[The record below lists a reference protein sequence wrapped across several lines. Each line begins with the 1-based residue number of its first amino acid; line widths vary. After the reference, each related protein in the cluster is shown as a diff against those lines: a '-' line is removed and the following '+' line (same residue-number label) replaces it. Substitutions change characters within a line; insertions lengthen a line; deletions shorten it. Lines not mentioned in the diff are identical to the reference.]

1 MRNLS
6 LILSIF
12 FVLVVSSVSS
22 HAAPQ
27 VEYIVLTGGPSL
39 HLWEKYKAQPHD
51 IWWGNFVRASRVR
64 IQQLRQEYGPTA
76 RITWLIYKRGYERR
90 GRMQDNRDLI
100 ALIHSV
106 EQTYNVRLVW
116 FNSGQDVIN
125 YLNRGLPRNQ
135 VKIATLDFYGHSNSR
150 AFLFDYSNEVDSS
163 SKSWLHE
170 NDLKRISRSSF
181 ARNAK
186 VKSWGCHTA
195 ESMSKKWRA
204 ATGTKMIGAVG
215 KTDYSHGFRYDWIP
229 QLSPGGRWGY

>member
-1 MRNLS
+1 MRKL
-6 LILSIF
+6 LCFLF
-12 FVLVVSSVSS
+12 GLFVLTAALSSARAV
-22 HAAPQ
+22 PQ
-27 VEYIVLTGGPSL
+27 VEHIILTGGPAL
-39 HLWEKYKAQPHD
+39 QYWEKYKAQPHD

-64 IQQLRQEYGPTA
+64 IQQLRKEYGPNA

-100 ALIHSV
+100 ALIRSV
-106 EQTYNVRLVW
+106 EQTYNVRLIW
-116 FNSGQDVIN
+116 FESGQEVIN

-135 VKIATLDFYGHSNSR
+135 VKIANFDFYGHSNSR

-170 NDLKRISRSSF
+170 NDLKKINRSSF
-181 ARNAK
+181 AKNAK

-195 ESMSKKWRA
+195 ESMSQKWRQ
-204 ATGTKMIGAVG
+204 ATGTKMVGAIG